1 MSAVA
6 RRFTM
11 FGFSND
17 ATVRADRIRLHGLE
31 GSTFMLH
38 TPRGKAEVYLRLPGQ
53 HSISNA
59 LAAAAVALEFEF
71 DAPAI
76 ASALHGFA
84 PPASRMNILGGH
96 NGATI
101 IDDSYNA
108 SPGSMQAA
116 LEVLRLAPR
125 GTLKVAVLGDML
137 ELGDHAEQAHEDIG
151 SLAGRTADVLIAVG
165 EYAPRMVQSAR
176 RTGLPVER
184 AFVVESAEQAVAAVT
199 PLLNPQTQVLV
210 KGSRGMRLERVV
222 EQIREAP

>member
-1 MSAVA
+1 ML
-6 RRFTM
+6 
-11 FGFSND
+11 FGFSHD
-17 ATVRADRIRLHGLE
+17 AAVRADKVRLHGLE
-31 GSTFMLH
+31 GSTFTLL

-76 ASALHGFA
+76 ASALHGFV
-84 PPASRMNILGGH
+84 PPSRRMNIVSGR
-96 NGATI
+96 NGATV

-116 LEVLRLAPR
+116 LQVLQLAPKGSLR
-125 GTLKVAVLGDML
+125 VAVLGDML
-137 ELGDHAEQAHEDIG
+137 ELGDHAERAHEEIG
-151 SLAGRTADVLIAVG
+151 SLAGKTADVLIAVG

-176 RTGLPVER
+176 RAGLAKER
-184 AFVVESAEQAVAAVT
+184 AFVVEGAEQAVAALA
-199 PLLNPQTQVLV
+199 PLLTPQTQVLV